1 MNRIKHHVKKGDHV
15 EVISGNFRGSTGKIL
30 EVLPKKNRV
39 LIEGVRLIKKHL
51 RKSQDNPSGHD
62 RGTRRPD
69 PHLEC
74 ETGRTHREGRR
85 RRAKTKATKEKKSKK
100 PQESSGVKSRFARM
114 TTKMKNEFYR
124 EYKERVMPA
133 LREQHGYKNDHQIP
147 KLEKVVVNT
156 SVGSQSDVKQAL
168 EDAKTE
174 LALITGQKPAE
185 TRAKKSI
192 SNFKLRKEQAIG
204 AKVTLR
210 GEHMYEF
217 MERLIKASLPRIRD
231 FRGVSPK
238 GFDGNGNYT
247 LGVSDQSIF
256 PEVELDKIKRNI
268 GFDVTIVTTARTN
281 EEAKSLFSEMGM
293 PFSDRPKKPVAPSRL
308 TIS

>member
-1 MNRIKHHVKKGDHV
+1 M
-15 EVISGNFRGSTGKIL
+15 E
-30 EVLPKKNRV
+30 
-39 LIEGVRLIKKHL
+39 
-51 RKSQDNPSGHD
+51 
-62 RGTRRPD
+62 
-69 PHLEC
+69 
-74 ETGRTHREGRR
+74 
-85 RRAKTKATKEKKSKK
+85 
-100 PQESSGVKSRFARM
+100 
-114 TTKMKNEFYR
+114 NEFYS
-124 EYKERVMPA
+124 EYKDRVIPA
-133 LREQHGYKNDHQIP
+133 LKKQHGYKNDHQIP
-147 KLEKVVVNT
+147 KLEKVVINT

-210 GEHMYEF
+210 GERMYEF

-231 FRGVSPK
+231 FRGVSAK

-268 GFDVTIVTTARTN
+268 GFDVTIVTTARTDD
-281 EEAKSLFSEMGM
+281 EAKSLLSEMGM
-293 PFSDRPKKPVAPSRL
+293 PFSDRVKKPAAQAA
-308 TIS
+308 